1 MGAPMNQ
8 TVQHET
14 LDMKAVVI
22 LTVLCL
28 FWGFNAVAMKVGN
41 MGIDPI
47 FGAGIRSLIGAL
59 GLAVWMKI
67 KRVPLFPGNLADGVM
82 VGVLF
87 GAEFAL
93 LFSSLLYTTVS
104 SAWILL
110 YSTPFFHAV
119 GAHYFLAGDR
129 INLNKGVG
137 LLLAFSGIVLLLSKH
152 LGLPSLLQLVGD
164 LAALGAALFWAMT
177 TIYIKKRLVG
187 KVSYHNT
194 LFYQTLFSTPILF
207 GLSLL
212 FQEAPIHHVNALI
225 VASFLFQGIIIAFI
239 SYLIWFYLV
248 HAYPVS
254 RLSSFT
260 FLTPVFAT
268 LSGMVCFQDPLTL
281 KLVLS
286 LILVSIGI
294 YVVNRK

>member
-1 MGAPMNQ
+1 MDQ
-8 TVQHET
+8 TQHET
-14 LDMKAVVI
+14 LDVKAVII

-28 FWGFNAVAMKVGN
+28 FWGFNAVVMKVGN

-47 FGAGIRSLIGAL
+47 FGAAIRSLIGAL

-67 KRVPLFPGNLADGVM
+67 RRIPLFPGNLMDGIM

-87 GAEFAL
+87 GVEFAF
-93 LFSSLLYTTVS
+93 LFTSLVYTTVA

-110 YSTPFFHAV
+110 YTTPFFHAL
-119 GAHYFLAGDR
+119 GAHWFLAGDR
-129 INLNKGVG
+129 INLNKGIG
-137 LLLAFSGIVLLLSKH
+137 LLLAFCGIVLLLSKH
-152 LGLPSLLQLVGD
+152 VGLPSFLQLAGD
-164 LAALGAALFWAMT
+164 LCALAAALFWAIT

-187 KVSYHNT
+187 AVSHHNT
-194 LFYQTLFSTPILF
+194 LFYQILFSTPILF
-207 GLSLL
+207 GLSFL
-212 FQEAPIHHVNALI
+212 FQEAPIHHVDALI
-225 VASFLFQGIIIAFI
+225 VASFLFQGIVIAFI

-268 LSGMVCFQDPLTL
+268 VSGMVCFQDPLTL

-286 LILVSIGI
+286 LILVSMGI

>member
-1 MGAPMNQ
+1 MNQ

-41 MGIDPI
+41 AGIDPI
-47 FGAGIRSLIGAL
+47 FGAAIRSLIGAL
-59 GLAVWMKI
+59 GLALWMRVRKI
-67 KRVPLFPGNLADGVM
+67 PLFPGNLMDGLM
-82 VGVLF
+82 VGILF
-87 GAEFAL
+87 GVEFAF
-93 LFSSLLYTTVS
+93 LFTSLVYTTVA

-110 YSTPFFHAV
+110 YTTPFFHAL
-119 GAHYFLAGDR
+119 GAHFFLTGDR
-129 INLNKGVG
+129 INLNKAIG
-137 LLLAFSGIVLLLSKH
+137 LLLAFCGIVLLLSKH
-152 LGLPSLLQLVGD
+152 LGLPSFLQLTGD
-164 LAALGAALFWAMT
+164 LFALAAALFWAIT

-187 KVSYHNT
+187 KVSHHNT
-194 LFYQTLFSTPILF
+194 LFYQILFSTPILF
-207 GLSLL
+207 FLSFL
-212 FQEAPIHHVNALI
+212 FQETPIHHVDALI
-225 VASFLFQGIIIAFI
+225 VASFLFQGIVIAFI

-268 LSGMVCFQDPLTL
+268 ISGMVCFHDPLTL

-286 LILVSIGI
+286 LILVSMGI